1 MPLSQAHR
9 ARRSRRVAASGVMA
23 VVAMVVVACAS
34 VLVSV
39 LASTRAADAAGCSAP
54 LGAGE
59 VRVVIVVDPGA
70 AGSPSSVCMVV
81 PEGTTGSQLLARRA
95 AEIGGAAPR
104 YASSGLLCAIDG
116 YPSSGCGDRTAGGY
130 AYWAYFAGA
139 SGSWIYGNNN
149 PFIKRLRDGDV
160 EGWRFV
166 DGAGDGQDPP
176 PRLGP
181 SGLFPGVVKS
191 EVSESPEIPGPNGG
205 VIVGDPSAVDRTDGA
220 AAVEGADPV
229 DSTTTTSVDDTDATR
244 LASAIGGSSASSGGS
259 GSSSGPI
266 TVVIVLGVIAVFGV
280 GAFVRARRGS

>member
-1 MPLSQAHR
+1 M
-9 ARRSRRVAASGVMA
+9 VMA
-23 VVAMVVVACAS
+23 AMVFATGVA
-34 VLVSV
+34 V
-39 LASTRAADAAGCSAP
+39 LAPPRAADAAGCSSP
-54 LGAGE
+54 RGAGE

-70 AGSPSSVCMVV
+70 SGAPSSVCMVV

-95 AEIGGAAPR
+95 AEIGAAAPR

-130 AYWAYFAGA
+130 AYWAYFAGG

-181 SGLFPGVVKS
+181 AGLFPAVVVPRES
-191 EVSESPEIPGPNGG
+191 EMPIDPAPTAAVD
-205 VIVGDPSAVDRTDGA
+205 VGDPSAIDGPDDTVVD
-220 AAVEGADPV
+220 AAVPV
-229 DSTTTTSVDDTDATR
+229 DSTTTTSVDDTDATQ
-244 LASAIGGSSASSGGS
+244 LASAIDADATSAGGS
-259 GSSSGPI
+259 GSSSALI
-266 TVVIVLGVIAVFGV
+266 AVVVVLAVIAAL
-280 GAFVRARRGS
+280 GASAIMRARRGS